1 MTEPLGEKAGENW
14 GPINPTT
21 ACTRPDVP
29 TTAPCSEV
37 DSDIPTAFSAA
48 SSSAAVVSDETDRT
62 AAARDA
68 IVPSVWLVVRQCPI
82 SSVAPY
88 PRTKDSGKAA
98 SAAT

>member
-1 MTEPLGEKAGENW
+1 MTEPLGENAGENW
-14 GPINPTT
+14 GPLNPAT

-29 TTAPCSEV
+29 TAAPCSEV
-37 DSDIPTAFSAA
+37 DSDIPTTFSAA
-48 SSSAAVVSDETDRT
+48 SSSAAAVSDETDRP

-68 IVPSVWLVVRQCPI
+68 IVPWARFGTGQCPT